1 MTGALVFPDGESLA
15 DLGTY
20 VARAKG
26 LDPEGAI
33 RLQAVGEV
41 LAAWTCAVPGQGLMR
56 SGTVLALRTMPL
68 AGDHRLDVTVPLAA
82 LSDRFARR
90 AATGE
95 AATSLPVPPTTVSP
109 QWAGVTPPRG
119 GWEPVGEVS
128 AEALLAAAD
137 AGIAEI
143 AEGAPEGSG
152 AAAVGMLRAQVW
164 AREVAG
170 PDGSATGAPAG
181 AGLAAKV
188 LGFARPGD
196 GQAARIFRSGA
207 WTRVTLPAGHVL
219 TR

>member
-1 MTGALVFPDGESLA
+1 MTSPQSAVLTFPDVESLA

-26 LDPEGAI
+26 LDPDGAM

-56 SGTVLALRTMPL
+56 SGLVLALRTMPL
-68 AGDHRLDVTVPLAA
+68 AGAHELDVTVLLGG

-90 AATGE
+90 SATGE
-95 AATSLPVPPTTVSP
+95 TGTSLPVPPTTVSP

-128 AEALLAAAD
+128 TEALLAAAEQ
-137 AGIAEI
+137 GIAEI
-143 AEGAPEGSG
+143 AQGAPEGAGS
-152 AAAVGMLRAQVW
+152 AAVAMLRARVW
-164 AREVAG
+164 AREIEG
-170 PDGSATGAPAG
+170 GAAAG

-188 LGFARPGD
+188 LGFARAGD
-196 GQAARIFRSGA
+196 GQVARVFRSGA
-207 WTRVTLPAGHVL
+207 WTRVSLPAGHVL